1 LFIFSRPISE
11 RAGMPSSP
19 LAALEEAERRLGR
32 LSVTPEHVDGGA
44 LRCGGCGER
53 VTGRYLIAPNKKAF
67 HPDCLRC
74 ELCGAECK
82 TFASDPKRPNVLC
95 CVGCYDDRYAE
106 RCTRCD
112 RPLKGEILTALGGK
126 HRCHVKCFTCDLC
139 TEPIARKFVEHPP
152 ASGRIICERCH
163 VDKVCEKCDGCGRGM
178 SGAFVR
184 ALGGK
189 YHRECFKC
197 RRCSRDVTSR
207 YVEGADG
214 APYCRGCHVKI
225 FAPRCACG
233 CGEGLE
239 GGVTSA
245 LGRKFI
251 EGHFRCTDCDGE
263 FRRGKFN
270 RVRDSED
277 GKDERAVCE
286 GCYRKTYAP
295 RCAVCAVAMASGES
309 YVRNADSD
317 EAMCE
322 RCDATPGSVCDDC
335 GFCVSKE
342 FQTKQRRAGIR
353 NEADGA
359 TRTARRASGGHAVIG
374 QCEACAREAVNDDV
388 LAAHLMNRV
397 IRFCAHAGAR
407 RAPGDQTVAVQLVAA
422 DRLARAADKR
432 HRGPNANGPRGVTR
446 TKITLEGKAP
456 PEEWKKIM
464 LGWRLERRG
473 SGYELS
479 EDNGVQ
485 LGDGLN
491 PNPKPTDRTPV
502 KGSCDLADASPGS
515 IQRAAQLARSHPDV
529 RVEEKRIL
537 NGVVALKGMSS
548 DALGAVLAHEYG
560 HCYLFMRKFPLLP
573 LAMEE
578 GVCELFAW
586 LWLGGGRWDRGG
598 VAGSNPK
605 GDPRVAAWAE
615 RRRRQMEV
623 RKDPVYGDGFRA
635 ALRGYEAC
643 GENLWTFLEHL
654 RVHESFPA

>member
-1 LFIFSRPISE
+1 
-11 RAGMPSSP
+11 M
-19 LAALEEAERRLGR
+19 
-32 LSVTPEHVDGGA
+32 
-44 LRCGGCGER
+44 
-53 VTGRYLIAPNKKAF
+53 
-67 HPDCLRC
+67 
-74 ELCGAECK
+74 
-82 TFASDPKRPNVLC
+82 
-95 CVGCYDDRYAE
+95 
-106 RCTRCD
+106 
-112 RPLKGEILTALGGK
+112 
-126 HRCHVKCFTCDLC
+126 
-139 TEPIARKFVEHPP
+139 
-152 ASGRIICERCH
+152 
-163 VDKVCEKCDGCGRGM
+163 
-178 SGAFVR
+178 
-184 ALGGK
+184 
-189 YHRECFKC
+189 
-197 RRCSRDVTSR
+197 
-207 YVEGADG
+207 
-214 APYCRGCHVKI
+214 
-225 FAPRCACG
+225 
-233 CGEGLE
+233 
-239 GGVTSA
+239 
-245 LGRKFI
+245 
-251 EGHFRCTDCDGE
+251 
-263 FRRGKFN
+263 
-270 RVRDSED
+270 
-277 GKDERAVCE
+277 
-286 GCYRKTYAP
+286 
-295 RCAVCAVAMASGES
+295 
-309 YVRNADSD
+309 
-317 EAMCE
+317 
-322 RCDATPGSVCDDC
+322 
-335 GFCVSKE
+335 
-342 FQTKQRRAGIR
+342 
-353 NEADGA
+353 
-359 TRTARRASGGHAVIG
+359 
-374 QCEACAREAVNDDV
+374 
-388 LAAHLMNRV
+388 
-397 IRFCAHAGAR
+397 
-407 RAPGDQTVAVQLVAA
+407 AVQLVAA

>member
-1 LFIFSRPISE
+1 
-11 RAGMPSSP
+11 MPSSP

-32 LSVTPEHVDGGA
+32 LSVTPERVEGGA
-44 LRCGGCGER
+44 IRCSGCGER
-53 VTGRYLIAPNKKAF
+53 VTGRYLVAPNKKPF
-67 HPDCLRC
+67 HPECLRC
-74 ELCGAECK
+74 ELCGDGCE

-95 CVGCYDDRYAE
+95 CMNCHDERYAE

-126 HRCHVKCFTCDLC
+126 YHVKCFQCNLC
-139 TEPIARKFVEHPP
+139 SEPIARKFVEHPP
-152 ASGRIICERCH
+152 GSQQIICPRCH
-163 VDKVCEKCDGCGRGM
+163 EDKVCEKCDGCGRGM
-178 SGAFVR
+178 GGAFVR

-197 RRCSRDVTSR
+197 NRCSRDVTSK
-207 YVEGADG
+207 YVEGPDG
-214 APYCRGCHVKI
+214 APYCRGCHVKN

-233 CGEGLE
+233 CGNGLE
-239 GGVTSA
+239 GNVTSA
-245 LGRKFI
+245 MGRKFI
-251 EGHFRCTDCDGE
+251 EGHFRCTDCDKE

-270 RVRDSED
+270 RVANPEAGGDD
-277 GKDERAVCE
+277 RAVCE
-286 GCYRKTYAP
+286 GCYRNTHAP
-295 RCAVCAVAMASGES
+295 RCAVCSTAMAGGES
-309 YVRNADSD
+309 YVRNVDSD
-317 EAMCE
+317 EAMCD
-322 RCDATPGSVCDDC
+322 RCNATSGSVCDDC
-335 GFCVSKE
+335 GFCVPKE
-342 FQTKQRRAGIR
+342 FQQKQRRMDFR
-353 NEADGA
+353 NEDHGA
-359 TRTARRASGGHAVIG
+359 TRTARRASGGEAVIG
-374 QCEACAREAVNDDV
+374 QCERCAVDAVNDDV
-388 LAAHLMNRV
+388 LAAHLMNKV
-397 IRFCAHAGAR
+397 IRFCTHAGASS
-407 RAPGDQTVAVQLVAA
+407 APGDQTVAVQLVAA

-446 TKITLEGKAP
+446 TKITLEGRAP
-456 PEEWKKIM
+456 PEEWRKIM

-479 EDNGVQ
+479 EN
-485 LGDGLN
+485 DG
-491 PNPKPTDRTPV
+491 TQGEVATVDTTPV

-529 RVEEKRIL
+529 SVDEKRIL
-537 NGVVALKGMSS
+537 KGVVALKGMSA

-586 LWLGGGRWDRGG
+586 LWLGGGKWDRGG
-598 VAGSNPK
+598 VIGSNPK
-605 GDPRVAAWAE
+605 DDKRIHAWAE
-615 RRRRQMEV
+615 RRRRQMEF

-654 RVHESFPA
+654 RLHESFPA